1 MKKLLYSI
9 LLVSFGFFASAK
21 DTPITKANELFQKG
35 EYQKAIEEYE
45 MVLNSHL
52 EAPELYYNLANAY
65 YKTGQIAPAILNY
78 ERAKLL
84 APNDKDVEY
93 NLSLARQSVLD
104 KLEVLPEI
112 FYKKWISGIR
122 NMFHADVWAYF
133 SISLF
138 LLCLVFASFYLYS
151 KQNRLKKAG
160 FFFAILAFGFS
171 ALTYSFS
178 SVKSEDITI
187 REHAII
193 FTPSVTV
200 KGSPNDSGTELFVLH
215 EGTKVKVLESIG
227 EWNNIELSDGNTG
240 WLKKDD
246 IKMI

>member
-9 LLVSFGFFASAK
+9 LLVSFSLMVWAEE
-21 DTPITKANELFQKG
+21 TPIEKANQLYQKG
-35 EYQKAIEEYE
+35 EFQKAIDTYE
-45 MVLNSHL
+45 MVLSSHI
-52 EAPELYYNLANAY
+52 EAPELYFNLGNAY

-84 APNDKDVEY
+84 APNDKDIKY
-93 NLSLARQSVLD
+93 NLKLARQSVLD
-104 KLEVLPEI
+104 KLEVLPDI
-112 FYKKWISGIR
+112 FYKRWISGIR
-122 NMFHADVWAYF
+122 NAFHADVWAYF

-138 LLCLVFASFYLYS
+138 ILSLLFACFYLYS
-151 KQNRLKKAG
+151 NRSLLKKLG
-160 FFFAILAFGFS
+160 FFFAIIALGFS

-178 SVKSEDITI
+178 SEKSKDITI

-200 KGSPNDSGTELFVLH
+200 KGSPDDSGTDLFVLH

-227 EWNNIELSDGNTG
+227 DWNNIELSDGNTG
-240 WLKKDD
+240 WLKKND
-246 IKMI
+246 IEMI